1 MEENENLRQ
10 EINDLRANIKL
21 NKEIMASFYSQ
32 SKNSKDNVI
41 EKLKEENKNLYNII
55 EKTSKERDLLKKK
68 VIIYFFKFKKIKKI

>member
-68 VIIYFFKFKKIKKI
+68 VIIYFIKF

>member
-21 NKEIMASFYSQ
+21 NQDIMAPFYSQ
-32 SKNSKDNVI
+32 SKNSKDNI
-41 EKLKEENKNLYNII
+41 LDKLKEENTNLYNII

-68 VIIYFFKFKKIKKI
+68 VIIYFFKF

>member
-21 NKEIMASFYSQ
+21 NKDIMSSFYSQ
-32 SKNSKDNVI
+32 SKNSKDNI
-41 EKLKEENKNLYNII
+41 IDKLKEENTNLYNII

-68 VIIYFFKFKKIKKI
+68 VIIYFFKF